1 MTDRRPI
8 PIAASRHGSARNRQI
23 TVSFGDLL
31 RQFRVA
37 AGLTQEE
44 LAARSTVSVRTIS
57 DLERGLRRRPQ
68 HETLRLLTDALGLG
82 DDARQRFETV
92 ARTSPATPP
101 RPVPRDAPP
110 SIIPLSLTPLVGR
123 EGDLAA
129 IAALLRNPTTRLV
142 TVTGAGGVGKT
153 RLALDAARAAR
164 PSFPDGVFFVPLAAI
179 RDPALVLSAIA
190 QTLGLTERGAQG
202 LRASLIAYL
211 ARKRLL
217 LLLDNFE
224 QVIPAAAPVAEL
236 LAACEGLTALVTSR
250 AALHVRGEHEYHLRT
265 LPLPDPRESDAI
277 EQVRRSP
284 AVTLFLQRATAIN
297 RDFAL
302 EPTNARAIAQICT
315 HLDGLPLALE
325 LAAARTRVLQPAE
338 LLARLEGRFSVLADE
353 ASDLPARQQT
363 MRRAID
369 WSYDLLPTNEQRLFR
384 WLSVFAGGCTVE
396 AAEALGGALS
406 GRAVNLLSGLASL
419 VDKSLLQTE
428 ARDGVTRFVMLET
441 VREYG
446 LERLTADG
454 EIAAVRR
461 AHAATF
467 LTMAAVED
475 ADAIGEAHARWLTRL
490 DAEHD
495 NLRAALAWAHEQGEP
510 AIGVRLAAA
519 LWRFWYTRG
528 YLREGRSW
536 IETMLALDHAHVAPA
551 GARAVALRGVA
562 TLALRLGDTP
572 AAETYA
578 RESVAAF
585 RAMGDRRG
593 TASALNILGNAAF
606 ERNAYREAIAHYSEA
621 LALHRA
627 TGDGHGVAGLLGNLG
642 RTSRFLGDYENA
654 AAYYREGERLHR
666 ESGNTQGLASNLGNQ
681 GHMARD
687 CGDPLG
693 ARPLIAESLALYE
706 QMGEQRGIGIALT
719 QLAMIAYDTG
729 NYAGART
736 YVERSLTIRR
746 QIDDRWGIA
755 QSLAVLGDIAS
766 ATNDPARAWRC
777 YRDGLMIHSEVGNQL
792 GIAECVERLAR
803 LMVGGQA
810 WADAARWFGMASAIR
825 ERIHAPILPIDRP
838 TMERAIADTHA
849 ALGDDAFRAM
859 HDAGRATPI
868 EEIATTVASR
878 SSIPALPN
886 RTTHPHAP

>member
-31 RQFRVA
+31 RQSRVA

-57 DLERGLRRRPQ
+57 DLERGRRHRPQ
-68 HETLRLLTDALGLG
+68 RETLRLLTDTLGLS
-82 DDARQRFETV
+82 DDERQRFESV
-92 ARTSPATPP
+92 ARTSPAAPP
-101 RPVPRDAPP
+101 RPIPRAAA
-110 SIIPLSLTPLVGR
+110 SSTIPLSLTPLVGR

-129 IAALLRNPTTRLV
+129 IAALLGNPTTRLV

-164 PSFPDGVFFVPLAAI
+164 PSFPDGAFFVPLAAI
-179 RDPALVLSAIA
+179 RDPALVIATIA
-190 QTLGLTERGAQG
+190 QTLGRTERGAQG
-202 LRASLIAYL
+202 LSASLIVYL
-211 ARKRLL
+211 TGKRLL

-224 QVIPAAAPVAEL
+224 QVIPAAALVAEL
-236 LAACEGLTALVTSR
+236 LAACEGLAVLVTSR
-250 AALHVRGEHEYHLRT
+250 AALHVRGEHEYQLRT
-265 LPLPDPRESDAI
+265 LPLPDIRESDAI

-284 AVTLFLQRATAIN
+284 AVALFLQRATAIN

-302 EPTNARAIAQICT
+302 EPANARAIAQICT

-338 LLARLEGRFSVLADE
+338 LLARLEDRFSVLMDE
-353 ASDLPARQQT
+353 ASDLPTRQQT

-369 WSYDLLPTNEQRLFR
+369 WSYDLLLADERQLFR
-384 WLSVFAGGCTVE
+384 WLSAFAGGCTHE
-396 AAEALGGALS
+396 AAAALGGALS
-406 GRAVNLLSGLASL
+406 GQPVNLLSGLASL
-419 VDKSLLQTE
+419 VDKSLLHAE

-551 GARAVALRGVA
+551 SARAVALRGVA

-593 TASALNILGNAAF
+593 MASAFNILGNAAF
-606 ERNAYREAIAHYSEA
+606 ERNDYRQAIAHHSEA
-621 LALHRA
+621 LALRRA
-627 TGDGHGVAGLLGNLG
+627 TGDGRGVSGLLGNLG

-654 AAYYREGERLHR
+654 IAFYREGERLHR

-687 CGDPLG
+687 CGDPLE

-729 NYAGART
+729 DYAGARS
-736 YVERSLTIRR
+736 YVERSLAIRR

-766 ATNDPARAWRC
+766 ATGDPARAWRC
-777 YRDGLMIHSEVGNQL
+777 YRDGLMIHVEVGNHL
-792 GIAECVERLAR
+792 GIAECVERLAG
-803 LMVGGQA
+803 LMVHEQA
-810 WADAARWFGMASAIR
+810 WADAARWFGTASAIR
-825 ERIHAPILPIDRP
+825 ERIHAPILPVDSPAIAR
-838 TMERAIADTHA
+838 MIADTHA
-849 ALGDDAFRAM
+849 ALGDDAFRTAY
-859 HDAGRATPI
+859 DAGRTMPI
-868 EEIATTVASR
+868 EEIATTVAS
-878 SSIPALPN
+878 L
-886 RTTHPHAP
+886 HAVA